1 MGVNSKETQE
11 LWEENILM
19 EINEWVNETK
29 KMDMENLM
37 EGLLSKAEVQAR
49 EELIHQ
55 AVIFLQKIF
64 SLQAVIFLQKIF
76 SLFGEVV
83 PMKITPVEEYEGEYN
98 ALR

>member
-64 SLQAVIFLQKIF
+64 SL
-76 SLFGEVV
+76 FGEVV
-83 PMKITPVEEYEGEYN
+83 PMKITPVEEYE
-98 ALR
+98 